1 MTNEELKNI
10 MTAGDLKD
18 FENPPDSELV
28 ELDQEFIVLAIP
40 DTAVELDIVAKVHI
54 NHELR
59 TVVGHMDFTDIRAAI
74 REAQDGYIP
83 KDALF
88 SLAPVGEEK
97 MKDLVQRYLGET
109 EEE

>member
-1 MTNEELKNI
+1 MTLEEVKNI
-10 MTAGDLKD
+10 Q
-18 FENPPDSELV
+18 NPPDEKLI

-40 DTAVELDIVAKVHI
+40 NTAVELDIVAKVYI
-54 NHELR
+54 DHELQA
-59 TVVGHMDFTDIRAAI
+59 VAGHMDFPDIRAAI

-83 KDALF
+83 NDALF

-97 MKDLVQRYLGET
+97 MKDLLRRYMDGG